1 MEYEPRCFSL
11 GILPIGTPM
20 KILIT
25 GHLGQLATDLKS
37 VLAHHTLILTEFE
50 DLPLQDAPRVLEFVQ
65 SQAPD
70 LILNCA
76 AYNRVDDAEDAPEPA
91 FAANTFAPR
100 NLALAARA
108 CDATLVHFSTDYVF
122 DGPATRTEPYT
133 EGDTPC
139 PRSVYGVSKL
149 AGELM
154 VQSTWHKSFICRV
167 CGLYGY
173 AGSRDKGS
181 NFVETMIA
189 LARRG
194 TPLKVVDDQ
203 LLTPTSTLDIARAL
217 PAMLASEQYGLYHM
231 TSAGHCSWH
240 EFAQAIFTL
249 AGLSVDL
256 TPVDSSAFPTKA
268 KRPAYS
274 VLDNRNLRAAG
285 LPDLPHWRESL
296 KTYLDGRAA
305 NGRT

>member
-1 MEYEPRCFSL
+1 
-11 GILPIGTPM
+11 M

-50 DLPLQDAPRVLEFVQ
+50 DLPLQDAPRVRQFVQ
-65 SQAPD
+65 ANAPD
-70 LILNCA
+70 VILNCA
-76 AYNRVDDAEDAPEPA
+76 AYNRVDDAEDSPEPA

-122 DGPATRTEPYT
+122 DGPATRTAPYT
-133 EGDTPC
+133 EDDTPC

-149 AGELM
+149 AGEQM
-154 VQSTWHKSFICRV
+154 VQSTWHKSFICRL

-189 LARRG
+189 LARQG
-194 TPLKVVDDQ
+194 KPLKVVADQ
-203 LLTPTSTLDIARAL
+203 FLTPTSTLDIALAL
-217 PAMLASEQYGLYHM
+217 PALLASRKYGLYHM
-231 TSAGHCSWH
+231 TSAGQCSWH
-240 EFAQAIFTL
+240 QFAQAIFEL
-249 AGLSVDL
+249 AAI
-256 TPVDSSAFPTKA
+256 PVNLAPVASSAFPTKA
-268 KRPAYS
+268 HRPAFS
-274 VLDNRNLRAAG
+274 VLDNHNLRAAG
-285 LPDLPHWRESL
+285 LPDLPHWRDSL
-296 KTYLDGRAA
+296 KTYLEGRTA
-305 NGRT
+305 NGRA

>member
-1 MEYEPRCFSL
+1 
-11 GILPIGTPM
+11 M
-20 KILIT
+20 KILIS

-37 VLAHHTLILTEFE
+37 VLAEHTLILTEFE
-50 DLPLQDAPRVLEFVQ
+50 DLPLQDASRVLAFVQ
-65 SQAPD
+65 AHTPD

-76 AYNRVDDAEDAPEPA
+76 AYNRVDDAEDTPEPA
-91 FAANTFAPR
+91 FAANTIAPR

-108 CDATLVHFSTDYVF
+108 VDATLVHFSTDYVF
-122 DGPATRTEPYT
+122 DGPPTRTAPFT
-133 EGDTPC
+133 EDDTPC

-189 LARRG
+189 LARQRK
-194 TPLKVVDDQ
+194 PLKVVADQ
-203 LLTPTSTLDIARAL
+203 FLTPTSTLDIALAL
-217 PAMLASEQYGLYHM
+217 PALIATENYGLYHM

-240 EFAQAIFTL
+240 EFARAIFDL
-249 AGLSVDL
+249 AAIPVDL

-268 KRPAYS
+268 KRPAFS

-296 KTYLDGRAA
+296 SAYLQGRAA
-305 NGRT
+305 NGRA

>member
-1 MEYEPRCFSL
+1 
-11 GILPIGTPM
+11 M
-20 KILIT
+20 KILLT

-37 VLAHHTLILTEFE
+37 VFSQHDLVLTELE
-50 DLPLQDAPRVLEFVQ
+50 DLPLEHTCRVLEFVQ
-65 SQAPD
+65 SHAPD

-76 AYNRVDDAEDAPEPA
+76 AYNRVDDAEDTPEPA

-122 DGPATRTEPYT
+122 DGPDSLNTPYT
-133 EGDTPC
+133 EHDTPC

-154 VQSTWHKSFICRV
+154 VQSVWHKTFICRV

-189 LARRG
+189 LARQG
-194 TPLKVVDDQ
+194 KPLKVVADQ
-203 LLTPTSTLDIARAL
+203 ILTPTSTFDIATAL
-217 PAMLASEQYGLYHM
+217 PALVASERYGLYHM
-231 TSAGHCSWH
+231 TSAGQCSWF
-240 EFAQAIFTL
+240 EFAQAIFE
-249 AGLSVDL
+249 LSAIPADVS
-256 TPVDSSAFPTKA
+256 PVASSAFPTKA

-274 VLDNRNLRAAG
+274 VLENRSLRAAG
-285 LPDLPHWRESL
+285 LPDLRHWRDSL
-296 KTYLDGRAA
+296 KAYLDGRAA

>member
-1 MEYEPRCFSL
+1 
-11 GILPIGTPM
+11 M

-37 VLAHHTLILTEFE
+37 VLAQHSLILTELE
-50 DLPLQDAPRVLEFVQ
+50 DLPLQDEPRVLAFVQ
-65 SQAPD
+65 SHHPG

-76 AYNRVDDAEDAPEPA
+76 AYNRVDEAEDSPSPA

-108 CDATLVHFSTDYVF
+108 CNATLVHFSTDYVF
-122 DGPATRTEPYT
+122 DGDATRTGPYT
-133 EGDTPC
+133 EDDAPC
-139 PRSVYGVSKL
+139 PRSVYGISKL

-189 LARRG
+189 LARQG
-194 TPLKVVDDQ
+194 KPLKVVADQ
-203 LLTPTSTLDIARAL
+203 FLTPTSTLDIAQAL
-217 PAMLASEQYGLYHM
+217 PALVASGKFGLYHM
-231 TSAGHCSWH
+231 TSAGQCSWH
-240 EFAQAIFTL
+240 EFARAIFLL
-249 AGLSVDL
+249 AGIPADL
-256 TPVDSSAFPTKA
+256 TPVDSSVFPTKA
-268 KRPAYS
+268 KRPAFS
-274 VLDNRNLRAAG
+274 VLDNHNLRAAG
-285 LPDLPHWRESL
+285 LPDLPHWRDSL
-296 KTYLDGRAA
+296 KTYIEGRVA
-305 NGRT
+305 NGRA

>member
-1 MEYEPRCFSL
+1 
-11 GILPIGTPM
+11 M

-37 VLAHHTLILTEFE
+37 VLASHTLILTEYE
-50 DLPLQDAPRVLEFVQ
+50 DLPLQDAPRVFEFVQ
-65 SQAPD
+65 THAPD

-76 AYNRVDDAEDAPEPA
+76 AYNRVDDAEDTPEPA

-108 CDATLVHFSTDYVF
+108 CEATLVHFSTDYVF
-122 DGPATRTEPYT
+122 DCPATRTAPLT
-133 EGDTPC
+133 EDDTPC

-149 AGELM
+149 AGEHM
-154 VQSTWHKSFICRV
+154 VQATWQRAYICRV

-189 LARRG
+189 LARQG
-194 TPLKVVDDQ
+194 KPLKVVADQ
-203 LLTPTSTLDIARAL
+203 FLTPTSTLDIALAL
-217 PAMLASEQYGLYHM
+217 PALLATQRYGLYHM
-231 TSAGHCSWH
+231 TSAGQCSWY
-240 EFAQAIFTL
+240 EFAQAIFE
-249 AGLSVDL
+249 LSGIPADL

-268 KRPAYS
+268 HRPAFS
-274 VLDNRNLRAAG
+274 VLDNRHLRAAG
-285 LPDLPHWRESL
+285 LPDLPHWRDSL
-296 KTYLDGRAA
+296 KTYLEGRAA
-305 NGRT
+305 NGRA

>member
-1 MEYEPRCFSL
+1 
-11 GILPIGTPM
+11 M

-25 GHLGQLATDLKS
+25 GHLGQLATDIKS
-37 VLAHHTLILTEFE
+37 VFAQQTLILTELE
-50 DLPLQDAPRVLEFVQ
+50 DLPLQDAPRVLDFVQ
-65 SQAPD
+65 SHNPD

-76 AYNRVDDAEDAPEPA
+76 AYNRVDEAEDSPEPA

-108 CDATLVHFSTDYVF
+108 TDATLVHFSTDYVF
-122 DGPATRTEPYT
+122 DGPAARTAPYT
-133 EGDTPC
+133 EDDTPC

-189 LARRG
+189 LARQG
-194 TPLKVVDDQ
+194 KPLKVVADQ
-203 LLTPTSTLDIARAL
+203 FLTPTSTLDIALAL
-217 PAMLASEQYGLYHM
+217 PSLLASGKHGLYHM
-231 TSAGHCSWH
+231 TSAGQCSWH
-240 EFAQAIFTL
+240 EFAQAIFDL
-249 AGLSVDL
+249 AGIPADL
-256 TPVDSSAFPTKA
+256 TPVDSSVFPTKA
-268 KRPAYS
+268 KRPAFS
-274 VLDNRNLRAAG
+274 VLDNSRLRAAG
-285 LPDLPHWRESL
+285 LPDLPHWRHSL
-296 KTYLDGRAA
+296 KTYLEGRAA
-305 NGRT
+305 NGRA